1 METERSK
8 FDLSLFLYIAK
19 KINMKYNNFMKTT
32 NQRLIPFLT
41 FHGNAEE
48 AMNFYEKN
56 LPNAKIENIV
66 YFEKG
71 QRGDEGKVMNGT
83 LSFMGQTIMFL
94 DMNAEYDCP
103 FFNWASSLYVD
114 CSSVEE
120 FDAVFNGLA
129 QGGTVMMK
137 EEPFMH
143 FRKVA
148 WVTDKFGVT
157 WQPVLE

>member
-1 METERSK
+1 
-8 FDLSLFLYIAK
+8 
-19 KINMKYNNFMKTT
+19 MKAT
-32 NQRLIPFLT
+32 NQKIIPFLT

-48 AMNFYEKN
+48 AMNFYLKI
-56 LPNAKIENIV
+56 LPNAKIENLV
-66 YFEKG
+66 HFENG

-83 LSFMGQTIMFL
+83 LVFSDYKIMFL

-103 FFNWASSLYVD
+103 PFSWAQSLYVVCD
-114 CSSVEE
+114 SADE
-120 FDAVFNGLA
+120 FDAIFNGLA
-129 QGGTVMMK
+129 QDGTVMMK
-137 EEPFMH
+137 EEPFMN

>member
-1 METERSK
+1 MR
-8 FDLSLFLYIAK
+8 
-19 KINMKYNNFMKTT
+19 TT
-32 NQRLIPFLT
+32 NKGIMPFLT

-48 AMNFYEKN
+48 AMNFYAST
-56 LPNAKIENIV
+56 LPGARIESIV

-71 QRGDEGKVMNGT
+71 GRGDEGKVMTGL
-83 LSFMGQTIMFL
+83 LSFKGQKCMFM

-103 FFNWASSLYVD
+103 AFSWSMSLYLD
-114 CSSVEE
+114 CKDEAE
-120 FDAVFNGLA
+120 FDAIFNGLA
-129 QGGTVMMK
+129 QDGVVMMK
-137 EEPFMH
+137 EEPFMQ

>member
-1 METERSK
+1 METIK
-8 FDLSLFLYIAK
+8 QK
-19 KINMKYNNFMKTT
+19 
-32 NQRLIPFLT
+32 LIPFLT

-48 AMNFYEKN
+48 AMNFYADI
-56 LPNAKIENIV
+56 LPDAKIVSIV
-66 YFEKG
+66 RYEKEH
-71 QRGDEGKVMNGT
+71 RGDIGKVMTGV
-83 LSFMGQTIMFL
+83 LSFMNQKIMFL

-103 FFNWASSLYVD
+103 NFSWATSLYLD
-114 CSSVEE
+114 CNTVEE

-137 EEPFMH
+137 EEPFMQ

-148 WVTDKFGVT
+148 WVTDKYWVT